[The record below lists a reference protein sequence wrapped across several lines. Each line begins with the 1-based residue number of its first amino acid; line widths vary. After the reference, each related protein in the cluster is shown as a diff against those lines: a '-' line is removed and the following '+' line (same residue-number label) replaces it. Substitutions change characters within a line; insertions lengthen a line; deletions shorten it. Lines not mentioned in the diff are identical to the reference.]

1 VFSREEQLAHV
12 EAARPRL
19 LSWASARGVPLVR
32 VEFVVPFVDGDHS
45 LHVWLFYD
53 TDLDV
58 TRLADD
64 GTTEAVQQEL
74 RSILEASGYPAEWLA
89 DVAFYVDSHENV
101 ERNYEGSYFYRLR

>member
-1 VFSREEQLAHV
+1 VNFREEQLAQV

-19 LSWASARGVPLVR
+19 LSWASAGGVPLVR
-32 VEFVVPFVDGDHS
+32 VEFVVPFVEGDHS

-58 TRLADD
+58 TRLAGD
-64 GTTEAVQQEL
+64 GTTAAVQAEL
-74 RSILEASGYPAEWLA
+74 RSILEASGYPPDRLA
-89 DVAFYVDSHENV
+89 DIAFSVDSRENV